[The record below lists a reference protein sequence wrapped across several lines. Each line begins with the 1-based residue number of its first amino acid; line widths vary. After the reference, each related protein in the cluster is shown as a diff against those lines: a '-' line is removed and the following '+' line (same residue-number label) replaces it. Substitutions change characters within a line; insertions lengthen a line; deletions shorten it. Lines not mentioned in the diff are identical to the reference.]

1 MCVSLQRL
9 VRDRILSFHAV
20 EEFCKSSVE
29 GVFFVVI
36 EKEEMVEF
44 PEELEARYS
53 LGSTVPGARI
63 CHHFQPTSVSSVEG
77 KHLSINIAYPV
88 NHSFSELPDLSEKVA
103 SLKPNDFVTCL
114 FDGFWL
120 LALINSINGEEKD
133 FTCKFMHSHGRAN
146 KFYWPWG
153 GNKGYVPFDKI
164 MMKLATT
171 TTSVNGRQYFI
182 QDEELKETNDYVDR
196 FKNDVKICP
205 KFVVAKSYLRAPK
218 HEIQKLSEKN
228 D

>member
-53 LGSTVPGARI
+53 LGSTVSDARI

-77 KHLSINIAYPV
+77 KHHSINIAYPV
-88 NHSFSELPDLSEKVA
+88 KHSSTELLNLSEKVA
-103 SLKPNDFVTCL
+103 SLKPNDCVTCL
-114 FDGFWL
+114 FDCFWL
-120 LALINSINGEEKD
+120 LALIDSISSKEKD
-133 FTCKFMHSHGRAN
+133 FTCRFMHSHGRAN
-146 KFYWPWG
+146 KFYWPRG

-164 MMKLATT
+164 MMKVATP

-182 QDEELKETNDYVDR
+182 QDEELKQTNDYADR
-196 FKNDVKICP
+196 FKNDVQICP
-205 KFVVAKSYLRAPK
+205 KFVVAKSYVHAPK
-218 HEIQKLSEKN
+218 HETQKLSEKN